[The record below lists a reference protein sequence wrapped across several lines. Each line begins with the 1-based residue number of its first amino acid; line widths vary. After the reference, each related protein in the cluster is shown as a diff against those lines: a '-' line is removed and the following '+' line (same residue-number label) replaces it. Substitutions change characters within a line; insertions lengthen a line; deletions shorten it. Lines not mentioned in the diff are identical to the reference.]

1 MRRKPEFGPRIKCMA
16 CLLAGACLFLGLP
29 FSAVAQ
35 LSSSASVNVY
45 FTIAVG
51 DYIWLEVIEGEDVY
65 FGMISDPGNYL
76 PTNGTRLELTSN
88 KPWELSDAVLF
99 DGSSTYPEGADVVTI
114 DTRLSRAYT
123 ATGDP
128 GIHQIDVAYQLDL
141 TQEDLDNLPNGPYIL
156 VVQFTATTTGT

>member
-1 MRRKPEFGPRIKCMA
+1 MA

-29 FSAVAQ
+29 FSAIAQ

-88 KPWELSDAVLF
+88 KPWELSDATLF
-99 DGSSTYPEGADVVTI
+99 DGSST
-114 DTRLSRAYT
+114 
-123 ATGDP
+123 
-128 GIHQIDVAYQLDL
+128 
-141 TQEDLDNLPNGPYIL
+141 
-156 VVQFTATTTGT
+156 